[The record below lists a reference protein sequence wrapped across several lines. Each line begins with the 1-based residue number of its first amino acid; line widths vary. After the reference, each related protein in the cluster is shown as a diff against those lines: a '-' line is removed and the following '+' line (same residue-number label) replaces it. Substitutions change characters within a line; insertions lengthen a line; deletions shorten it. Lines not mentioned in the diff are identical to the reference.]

1 MVTDAK
7 IDDVADEGAQR
18 RLISL
23 QKKMKYNSGM
33 NDVDVHHILL
43 QPLHV
48 QTRPRAIQEH
58 PIVAEVWQLLHP

>member
-1 MVTDAK
+1 MVTDAE
-7 IDDVADEGAQR
+7 IDDVANEGAQR

-23 QKKMKYNSGM
+23 QKKMSYDQKM
-33 NDVDVHHILL
+33 NDVALRHILL
-43 QPLHV
+43 QPLRV

>member
-1 MVTDAK
+1 MVTDAE

-23 QKKMKYNSGM
+23 QKKMGYYSGM
-33 NDVDVHHILL
+33 NDADLPHILL

-48 QTRPRAIQEH
+48 RKRPRAIQER
-58 PIVAEVWQLLHP
+58 PIVAEVWQHLHP

>member
-1 MVTDAK
+1 MMTDAE

-18 RLISL
+18 RLVSL
-23 QKKMKYNSGM
+23 QKKIRYDSGM
-33 NDVDVHHILL
+33 NEVDLRRILS